1 MRAKTGNTLGLIGSI
16 PMFLV
21 AFVMVYGILYNTP
34 PLSMASLT
42 FTIIPVIIGI
52 VGLIA
57 QGTKWGNIN
66 TGALLLFV
74 AGIGAV
80 VESAFFLYFSP
91 YLYYFNKLIFIPIVT
106 LIGGAIVILGGIL
119 VLASKSYHDKQ
130 LESLSQIKVEDLF
143 SCPKCGTKGAI
154 RVLKLEKDEI
164 LVKQG
169 CPNHGM
175 RSFRLP
181 IELKNSFIPYFQEGI
196 FRCIKCGQKAESFD
210 VKFSGP

>member
-130 LESLSQIKVEDLF
+130 LESLS
-143 SCPKCGTKGAI
+143 
-154 RVLKLEKDEI
+154 LK
-164 LVKQG
+164 
-169 CPNHGM
+169 
-175 RSFRLP
+175 
-181 IELKNSFIPYFQEGI
+181 
-196 FRCIKCGQKAESFD
+196 
-210 VKFSGP
+210 